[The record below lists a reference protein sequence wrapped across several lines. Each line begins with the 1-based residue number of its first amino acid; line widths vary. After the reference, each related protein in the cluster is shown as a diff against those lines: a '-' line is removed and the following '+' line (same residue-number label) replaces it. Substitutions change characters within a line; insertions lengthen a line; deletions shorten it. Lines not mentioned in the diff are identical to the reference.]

1 MAHFSYV
8 LVAALALAGAL
19 CGSPVTAATPEDD
32 RLSELENELVMSGTT
47 VDETFHH
54 FFELGVFAKFLG
66 IPQSSASDALDD
78 LFGQKSCQNELGSF
92 EEAFPKSS
100 GFDGSTPSVKD
111 VITKVEGFVE
121 VGPLCSFSN
130 HVVQAT
136 AWCPQNVV
144 QRRFP
149 DFSTQ
154 CRTAV
159 FRFHRVARINLESEA
174 KLMSRALLN
183 ARGQHIADYCRI
195 YIEDECG
202 SELAMRDV
210 QAIFTVELDDHV
222 DTSSVIAVAED
233 TNTNPGWTPS
243 FPSGVP
249 GSAPAGAAPEEVD
262 PLFSAYP
269 EETTDEESPS
279 ETVEDSVASEQTDES
294 PVLTDKK
301 SMGRVLFPKPHGSR
315 HEEVRQGN

>member
-1 MAHFSYV
+1 M
-8 LVAALALAGAL
+8 
-19 CGSPVTAATPEDD
+19 
-32 RLSELENELVMSGTT
+32 
-47 VDETFHH
+47 
-54 FFELGVFAKFLG
+54 
-66 IPQSSASDALDD
+66 
-78 LFGQKSCQNELGSF
+78 
-92 EEAFPKSS
+92 
-100 GFDGSTPSVKD
+100 
-111 VITKVEGFVE
+111 
-121 VGPLCSFSN
+121 
-130 HVVQAT
+130 
-136 AWCPQNVV
+136 

-315 HEEVRQGN
+315 HEEVRQGNAPHEEGFEPRPKPHIPVRGPGNRHREERGLRHSHDHHRKWHHDEDDDDDGNDQGYVITIDLSRFLLLIRV